1 MKNEKTKILE
11 GLLDDVRETAIDNG
25 KEKELADM
33 FLYKS
38 IKNQMKQMSYI
49 ESDLLFGY
57 LCAEIGM
64 LQGKLEYEN
73 I

>member
-1 MKNEKTKILE
+1 MKHEKTNVLE
-11 GLLDDVRETAIDNG
+11 NLLEDVRETAIDNG
-25 KEKELADM
+25 KEKELENM

-38 IKNQMKQMSYI
+38 IINQMKQMSYI
-49 ESDLLFGY
+49 ESDLIFGY